1 MRVAGVCVYSV
12 CGCGLAQS
20 FKPTIDKLKWNIIL
34 KFYNIVPA
42 SAGYLYWYLENY
54 CVGWTWTEIIAFV
67 SKIYFRQWRKST
79 IISYFVFTW
88 LSVYVYDILRLILK
102 WMFLWLVSTVKVNIP
117 LSVWIWKTQINF
129 DLELV
134 LLCGSELLWDP
145 CQPSLSP
152 LLYIIEH
159 PEHNSW
165 LFVIKWQ

>member
-1 MRVAGVCVYSV
+1 MTKKYKNLIFCIYM
-12 CGCGLAQS
+12 
-20 FKPTIDKLKWNIIL
+20 
-34 KFYNIVPA
+34 
-42 SAGYLYWYLENY
+42 
-54 CVGWTWTEIIAFV
+54 AFC
-67 SKIYFRQWRKST
+67 
-79 IISYFVFTW
+79 
-88 LSVYVYDILRLILK
+88 LYVYDILRLILK

-134 LLCGSELLWDP
+134 LLYGSELLWDP
-145 CQPSLSP
+145 QQPSLSP